1 MCKRHWRAVHYPDQA
16 AAKAAL
22 LKKKNHDNEPPPPQG
37 ESIYENILPA
47 SIAYRPTASSLA
59 SAAAMNNNNNNQ
71 INQVAGCGGTGTSV
85 NNKTT
90 TISNNPSG
98 KAKVIAADVTAVTTI
113 GATTATKTAKIGI
126 DGSEAA
132 KNTTGSSKKKVSKKV
147 TIEEAAASAG
157 SGSAEST
164 TTATATATATAIT
177 TFKRTTSITSSA
189 SSSSSNSNPDGISG
203 GTLIS
208 TAMPLV
214 TFLRDGALRKDVGWH
229 RQSERRARG
238 LFPASSLSSQLE
250 SWEKQLALVEIL
262 LLSGGTPYANFKDL
276 AHAWGREKGFHHVLS
291 ANVCQRRGEVTR
303 KRRSDAGGN
312 NPNNITDS
320 FGNTIVVA
328 ASSNT
333 GGERLSLNKK
343 AKRSNSNNQLQQIAP
358 QLQQPLGFQQQQQPM
373 IFPPQPV
380 PIMTS
385 KGVLP
390 YPQHQQPQH
399 VVAVQQHYPPPQP
412 PQQQHI
418 QPQQHTVV
426 AATAAAPGTTAKN
439 MEGLVPIAAANIG
452 PYSDIIHQEELQA
465 ATKAA
470 ITKAAS
476 DSASK
481 ATSLILTETDRA
493 KIACLTTTGAYN
505 ATAIAN
511 NATNA
516 TAANANAPTEFS
528 V

>member
-113 GATTATKTAKIGI
+113 GATTATATAKIGI

-164 TTATATATATAIT
+164 TTATATAIT

-189 SSSSSNSNPDGISG
+189 STSSSNSNPDGISG

-439 MEGLVPIAAANIG
+439 MAGLVPIAAANIG

-493 KIACLTTTGAYN
+493 KIAGLTTTGAYN

>member
-113 GATTATKTAKIGI
+113 GATTATATAKIGI

-164 TTATATATATAIT
+164 TTATATAIT

-189 SSSSSNSNPDGISG
+189 STSSSNSNPDGISG

-312 NPNNITDS
+312 NSNNITDS

-358 QLQQPLGFQQQQQPM
+358 QLQQPLGFQQQQPM

-380 PIMTS
+380 PMMTS

-439 MEGLVPIAAANIG
+439 MAGLVPIAAANIG

-493 KIACLTTTGAYN
+493 KIAGLTTTGAYN

>member
-113 GATTATKTAKIGI
+113 GATTATATAKIGI

-164 TTATATATATAIT
+164 TTATATAIT

-189 SSSSSNSNPDGISG
+189 STSSSNSNPDGISG

-426 AATAAAPGTTAKN
+426 AATAATPGTTAKN
-439 MEGLVPIAAANIG
+439 MAGLVPIAAANIG

-493 KIACLTTTGAYN
+493 KIAGLTTTGAYN

-528 V
+528 I